1 MTASISQLLDLEL
14 LDNNL
19 FRSRHHREN
28 FRKTLFGGQVLS
40 QALIAAYNTVENRLP
55 HSLHAYF
62 LRPGTSE
69 SPVIYDVETVRD
81 GRSLTSRRVVARQ
94 NGRPIFNMS
103 TSFHSEEPGFFHQ
116 PSMPSAIPMPEE
128 LLKTCSPSSAE
139 DHLPPHDCVPNQG
152 ASPFEL
158 LPIDGNPFTSKEELA
173 PTTYF
178 WMRSTESLPE
188 APIFHY
194 CALAFASDLGL
205 LATALLPHKAT
216 IFDKTLFAASVDH
229 AVWFHSAN
237 FKADDWLLCESHS
250 PWAGSSRGF
259 ARASVFTR
267 DGTLVAS
274 TAQEGIIR
282 SI

>member
-28 FRKTLFGGQVLS
+28 FRKTLFGGKVLS

-116 PSMPSAIPMPEE
+116 PAMPSSIPMPEE

-139 DHLPPHDCVPNQG
+139 DHLPPHDCVPNQA

-158 LPIDGNPFTSKEELA
+158 LPIDGNPFTSQESLA

-178 WMRSTESLPE
+178 WMRSTEPLPE
-188 APIFHY
+188 APIYHY

-216 IFDKTLFAASVDH
+216 IFDKGLFAAGVDH

-267 DGTLVAS
+267 NGTLVAS

-282 SI
+282 KV

>member
-1 MTASISQLLDLEL
+1 MTASISELLDLEL

-19 FRSRHHREN
+19 FRSKFHREN

-40 QALIAAYNTVENRLP
+40 QALIAAYNTVETRLP

-62 LRPGTSE
+62 LRPGSSE

-94 NGRPIFNMS
+94 SGRPIFNMS
-103 TSFHSEEPGFFHQ
+103 ASFHGEEEGFFHQ
-116 PSMPSAIPMPEE
+116 PPMPEGIPTPEE
-128 LLKTCSPSSAE
+128 LLKTCKPSTAE
-139 DHLPPHDCVPNQG
+139 DHLTSRDCDPNQA
-152 ASPFEL
+152 ASPFQL
-158 LPIDGNPFTSKEELA
+158 LPINGNPFTSKQEHA
-173 PTTYF
+173 PTAYF
-178 WMRSTESLPE
+178 WMRSTEPLPTQ
-188 APIFHY
+188 PIFHY

-216 IFDKTLFAASVDH
+216 LFDNTMFAASVDH
-229 AVWFHSAN
+229 AIWFHNAT
-237 FKADDWLLCESHS
+237 FRADEWLLCESYS

-259 ARASVFTR
+259 AQAKVFTR

-282 SI
+282 TL